1 MTTATIPQNGHIAPT
16 KGATQTMTTATI
28 DAPTAPV
35 SIFADT
41 DVFTKYHVSLT
52 FTDKVMGGIPQKPEI
67 IESWLRTRILGGDEE
82 LRIQL
87 IKTLDDI
94 GIEVPADA
102 TREEVIE
109 AANTMA
115 ASRQGNTFQ
124 RDHRGMCL
132 GDYQFKA
139 LVKEATNIL
148 FAGSR
153 WGATKKG
160 PKNAVAEWL
169 FVDEKRIALGRPE
182 PDGVHTQVGHV
193 TGPKGPRSTLTY
205 YDYCDTP
212 TCTLTVSSLED
223 RVTREQWERILVLG
237 QKLGLGALRSLS
249 HGQFAVVAFDRL

>member
-1 MTTATIPQNGHIAPT
+1 M
-16 KGATQTMTTATI
+16 TATI
-28 DAPTAPV
+28 DVPAPV
-35 SIFADT
+35 SIFAGR
-41 DVFTKYHVSLT
+41 DVFTAYRVELT
-52 FTDKVMGGIPQKPEI
+52 FTDRVMGGTPQKPEI

-102 TREEVIE
+102 TREEVIT
-109 AANTMA
+109 AANQMA

-124 RDHRGMCL
+124 RDERGLCL

-139 LVKEATNIL
+139 MVKEATNIL

-153 WGATKKG
+153 WGVTKKG

-169 FVDEKRIALGRPE
+169 FVDEKRIPLGRME
-182 PDGVHTQVGHV
+182 PDGTHTQVGHV

-205 YDYCDTP
+205 YDYCQQP
-212 TCTLTVSSLED
+212 NCVLTVSSLED
-223 RVTREQWERILVLG
+223 RITREQWERILVLG
-237 QKLGLGALRSLS
+237 EKLGLGALRSLS
-249 HGQFAVVAFDRL
+249 HGQFAVTAFDRL